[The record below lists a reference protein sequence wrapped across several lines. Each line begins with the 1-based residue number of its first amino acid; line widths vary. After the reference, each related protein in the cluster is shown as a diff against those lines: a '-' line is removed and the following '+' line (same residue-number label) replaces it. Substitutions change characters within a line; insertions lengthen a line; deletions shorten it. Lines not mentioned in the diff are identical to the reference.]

1 MLLTRSP
8 RAAPRRP
15 VPPGAARC
23 RPHRPAALTATMV
36 TSHLRGDVV
45 GFWQQ
50 RENVRNEHAPL
61 PPKRPKSSSRTE
73 PELYRSVRPEP
84 IIMRWYG
91 TISRSDRTLKPR
103 KTQCRILS
111 KILRASRSRSIR
123 SSPRV
128 WARSNRSF
136 TRKQQSPAV
145 ALALVC
151 LLTRLNRQIFIKN
164 LPVVSSRTSSS
175 T

>member
-8 RAAPRRP
+8 RAALRRP

-84 IIMRWYG
+84 IIMMVRYHQPKRPDSKAAQNPVL
-91 TISRSDRTLKPR
+91 ISLQKFESLP
-103 KTQCRILS
+103 I
-111 KILRASRSRSIR
+111 
-123 SSPRV
+123 SPDPEQPP
-128 WARSNRSF
+128 S
-136 TRKQQSPAV
+136 
-145 ALALVC
+145 LEE
-151 LLTRLNRQIFIKN
+151 I
-164 LPVVSSRTSSS
+164 
-175 T
+175 

>member
-1 MLLTRSP
+1 LGSRRRQGEAPASERQR
-8 RAAPRRP
+8 RAQ
-15 VPPGAARC
+15 GAARQYPMSAQRRAQGAGDRGRSPAGTAAGSGRNQARRE
-23 RPHRPAALTATMV
+23 RPRTMANTAEAWQAGAIDGHDDEPRTAVAAA
-36 TSHLRGDVV
+36 
-45 GFWQQ
+45 
-50 RENVRNEHAPL
+50 
-61 PPKRPKSSSRTE
+61 
-73 PELYRSVRPEP
+73 ELLL
-84 IIMRWYG
+84 
-91 TISRSDRTLKPR
+91 DAR

-128 WARSNRSF
+128 WARSNVSL

-164 LPVVSSRTSSS
+164 LHVVSSRTSSS